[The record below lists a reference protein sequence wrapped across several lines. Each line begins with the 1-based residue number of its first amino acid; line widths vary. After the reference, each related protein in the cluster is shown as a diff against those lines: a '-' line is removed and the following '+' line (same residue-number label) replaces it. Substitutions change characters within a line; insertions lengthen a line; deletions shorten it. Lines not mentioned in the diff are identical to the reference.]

1 MSNSS
6 KNSSNNTD
14 RGWTPVEEGLFE
26 YPVPS
31 GGQPALLGNRC
42 GSCGRRFFPRRALC
56 PTCVDEGGM
65 EDIRLDRFGV
75 VYACTVVHI
84 PSPAGIRA
92 PYAYGYADIPA
103 DNVRVFGLFTG
114 ADPFSFHA
122 GQRVEMVLEPL
133 KENEKGQKVIG
144 YKFKP
149 VEEERHI

>member
-1 MSNSS
+1 
-6 KNSSNNTD
+6 
-14 RGWTPVEEGLFE
+14 
-26 YPVPS
+26 
-31 GGQPALLGNRC
+31 
-42 GSCGRRFFPRRALC
+42 
-56 PTCVDEGGM
+56 M

-75 VYACTVVHI
+75 VYASTVVHI

-92 PYAYGYADIPA
+92 PYAYGYVDIPA